1 MICLTNNF
9 MKGSYMSRLDVLE
22 TEKTLLEQNEIE
34 KDLIDLTDL
43 LLVHE
48 KKVNLRKEEIDP
60 QDWLEVFEE
69 DQVKLEGCR

>member
-1 MICLTNNF
+1 

-22 TEKTLLEQNEIE
+22 TEKTLLEQDEIE

>member
-1 MICLTNNF
+1 

>member
-1 MICLTNNF
+1 MICLSKNIK
-9 MKGSYMSRLDVLE
+9 KGSYMSRLDVLE
-22 TEKTLLEQNEIE
+22 TEKTLLEQNEIK

>member
-1 MICLTNNF
+1 

-60 QDWLEVFEE
+60 QDWIEVFEE
-69 DQVKLEGCR
+69 DQVKLQGCR

>member
-1 MICLTNNF
+1 
-9 MKGSYMSRLDVLE
+9 MSRLDVLE

-34 KDLIDLTDL
+34 KGLIDLTDL

>member
-1 MICLTNNF
+1 

-22 TEKTLLEQNEIE
+22 TEKTLLEQNEIK

>member
-1 MICLTNNF
+1 
-9 MKGSYMSRLDVLE
+9 MSRLDVLE